1 MNDSAFENEWT
12 NEIVSNHQPPPCRG
26 GDCPNQMHGRYLGPF
41 SDGNEMGLTG
51 WVAVAA
57 TTKQPKAQQ
66 GELLIDLSAIPLG
79 KTISAVRYGAGSGG
93 YNSTTGQYLARG
105 LGQS

>member
-1 MNDSAFENEWT
+1 MDS
-12 NEIVSNHQPPPCRG
+12 IVSNHQPPSCH
-26 GDCPNQMHGRYLGPF
+26 GDNCPDQMHGRYLGPF

-57 TTKQPKAQQ
+57 SVKQPNARL
-66 GELLIDLSAIPLG
+66 GELIIDLSGVPVG
-79 KTISAVRYGAGSGG
+79 QTISAVRYGAGSGG

-105 LGQS
+105 LGEP